1 MVSSTVAL
9 KHISSLVH
17 HFLDFFFSLPFFSL
31 LFFAAGLSP
40 RSVLEL
46 GERLLDV
53 GRDAFA
59 LLLLCVFLLHLVRS
73 VGVRIVH
80 ARVFADVKVTALERG
95 ARFVKGV
102 VTRRHGAVAELLSL
116 HTKKPSMLCTCG

>member
-1 MVSSTVAL
+1 MNGFVAVAL

-40 RSVLEL
+40 RFRLEL

-53 GRDAFA
+53 GRDGVCASSFV
-59 LLLLCVFLLHLVRS
+59 VFLLHLVRQHS
-73 VGVRIVH
+73 
-80 ARVFADVKVTALERG
+80 AFASS
-95 ARFVKGV
+95 
-102 VTRRHGAVAELLSL
+102 TRASSP
-116 HTKKPSMLCTCG
+116 TSK